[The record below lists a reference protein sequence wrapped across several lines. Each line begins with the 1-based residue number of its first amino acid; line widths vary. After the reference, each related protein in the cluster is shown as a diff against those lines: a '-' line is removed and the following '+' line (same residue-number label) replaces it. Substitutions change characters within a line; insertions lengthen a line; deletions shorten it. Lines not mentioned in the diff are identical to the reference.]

1 MEIVTGFFKIIF
13 PFWLTYIVGTR
24 ITQRY
29 QRRNFL
35 HQVTTSKIEKEIE
48 RVKKLAQEIERLANM
63 RIFHGRELVSYHFD
77 GGTDNQ
83 ITTARIDYKKS
94 VREWN
99 ENLSSFFIELHSLG
113 LYRRLAIRLENNVH
127 NNMKK
132 AHYLID
138 RMIRKGDTSVKAE
151 DIGFFYKEALNSIR
165 ENSILL
171 MDFSNEKWERVI
183 SDNKKP
189 LNKYNIKDADFYT
202 LIIALFHKMPNTLR
216 VKSSSDN

>member
-1 MEIVTGFFKIIF
+1 MEIVADLIKLTLS
-13 PFWLTYIVGTR
+13 FWLTYIIGTR
-24 ITQRY
+24 ITQSY

-35 HQVTTSKIEKEIE
+35 HQVNTSKTEKEIE
-48 RVKKLAQEIERLANM
+48 RVKKLAQEIEKFAGM
-63 RIFHGRELVSYHFD
+63 RIFHGRELVSYHLD
-77 GGTDNQ
+77 GGTVNQ
-83 ITTARIDYKKS
+83 IATARIDYKKS

-99 ENLSSFFIELHSLG
+99 ENLSSFFIELRSLG
-113 LYRRLAIRLENNVH
+113 LYRLAIRLENNVH
-127 NNMKK
+127 DNMKE

-138 RMIRKGDTSVKAE
+138 KMIRKEDTSVRAQ
-151 DIGFFYKEALNSIR
+151 DIGIFYKEALNSIR

-216 VKSSSDN
+216 VKSSSEN